1 MTGADA
7 NLVDVPTLL
16 ASPDAWDRA
25 LAAIGGRM
33 LQSAQWG
40 ELKSRHGWS
49 AERVAVRHGADFGMA
64 QVLFKQKGPVS
75 IGYVPRGPALSRPSP
90 ELAEALFA
98 EVDRVCRARRAI
110 SVIVEPDVP
119 LPYQGSYKAHRFVRA
134 DFRIQPGRTV
144 KVPLL
149 ADEPLLAQMHHKHR
163 YNARLATRRG
173 ASTEVVAS
181 TDENIDA
188 FHAMMAD
195 TSGRNLFGIHGKD
208 YYADFLRLFGGN
220 AALLFASVDGA
231 LAAGLVVARFGSEGF
246 YMYGASSTRNRA
258 HGAATLLQVD
268 AMRWCRDRGCES
280 YDLWGIPDEDP
291 VSTATEEGDRVAATR
306 GNDLRGLYEFKT
318 RFGGSIVTYPPAVE
332 RRYVPVLAALARRVY
347 RPTG

>member
-1 MTGADA
+1 MTAAGSEIA
-7 NLVDVPTLL
+7 DVPTLL
-16 ASPDAWDRA
+16 ASAEAWDRA

-33 LQSAQWG
+33 LQSTPWG

-49 AERVAVRHGADFGMA
+49 AERVAVRHGADVGMA

-75 IGYVPRGPALSRPSP
+75 IGYVPRGPALSRPNP
-90 ELAEALFA
+90 ELADALFA

-110 SVIVEPDVP
+110 SVIVEPDEP
-119 LPYQGSYKAHRFVRA
+119 LPFHGSYKAHRFVRA

-149 ADEPLLAQMHHKHR
+149 DDESLLAQMHHKHR
-163 YNARLATRRG
+163 YNSRLAARRG
-173 ASTEVVAS
+173 ASTEAVPS

-195 TSGRNLFGIHGKD
+195 TSGRNLFGIHSKD
-208 YYADFLRLFGGN
+208 YYADFLRLFGDN
-220 AALLFASVDGA
+220 AALLFARVDGA
-231 LAAGLVVARFGSEGF
+231 LAAGLIVARFGSEGI
-246 YMYGASSTRNRA
+246 YMYGASSTQNRA

-280 YDLWGIPDEDP
+280 YDLWGISEEDP
-291 VSTATEEGDRVAATR
+291 VSTATAEGDRVAPTR

-318 RFGGSIVTYPPAVE
+318 RFGGEIVTYPSAVE

-347 RPTG
+347 RPAG